1 MKKLFKD
8 KEFIEIEEIK
18 YYQDREDIYSKIYY
32 SKKLDMILIFDFNI
46 TEIHDQRVFSYREYT
61 NIQNELMKK
70 HKYLYRVC
78 GERFD
83 KNRLER
89 IIDRELEIPLES
101 VRNIN
106 RTGIDASY
114 LEHHFETVFFELYG
128 EDSYNL
134 LSKEEQLVGFDG
146 ENIFADYVIEKINEK
161 IVIEENGE
169 SYHHPQKTGLDKY
182 IKQIERQNALIY
194 QGYKVFRFSSNEIE
208 FKDRMIEELKV
219 YLGDKNEFI
228 QQGLI
233 IQERKYKLYDHQNE
247 SLDSLKKLRQNGI
260 KSSVVVLPTGSGKS
274 TIAEEDLKLF
284 LLQNEKVRVL
294 ILVPT
299 LALKNQWIDNLKN
312 IFKNYSVGDSL
323 DDKIYV
329 STYSGIISKKN
340 NFSSEEF
347 GYIVVD
353 EAHHSVAPGIA
364 KILKYFNSDFLLGMT
379 ATPERLDNK
388 KLEDIFSKVETNLTL
403 KEAIEKNICSPI
415 RVFRLES
422 NIDLSEVRFNGKDY
436 LSGDLEKRIVISSR
450 NELIADTVDK
460 YFGKDVKEF
469 SEKQGIVF
477 CVNVKHA
484 EMMAKLLNE
493 KGISAAAVS
502 GKDKKSL
509 EYIDA
514 YLKGD
519 IRFLTSCQLISEGW
533 DAPKTSVI
541 VMARPTMSKV
551 IYYQQLG
558 RGTRKADGKEALYL
572 IDVVD
577 NYSFNSAPWTA
588 NSLFKNPLYSPFGD
602 VLTGAR
608 TFSGEM
614 IYLDHLLET
623 EVNLQEIDIETFENL
638 YGDYISTEELA
649 RELFLS
655 TDTINSWIKK
665 GDITPDYSSKLGRV
679 TYNKFKPKR
688 VEEIRVLKGLKK
700 RDESTILDDFWEF
713 IEEGS
718 YSLSYKIIFIL
729 SLLKNLEKDGEAD
742 FDKVKDDYIIYY
754 KERLKN
760 GLDVDKKSCPF
771 TLEYLKNDKE
781 MIRNIIVNPFEKFER
796 KRFIYYGKDV
806 KNIGFSFYLW
816 QKMDDDF
823 LNKLKVKMIADL
835 KEYYKNLG
843 GAGNIEMFE

>member
-1 MKKLFKD
+1 
-8 KEFIEIEEIK
+8 
-18 YYQDREDIYSKIYY
+18 
-32 SKKLDMILIFDFNI
+32 
-46 TEIHDQRVFSYREYT
+46 
-61 NIQNELMKK
+61 
-70 HKYLYRVC
+70 
-78 GERFD
+78 
-83 KNRLER
+83 
-89 IIDRELEIPLES
+89 
-101 VRNIN
+101 
-106 RTGIDASY
+106 IDASY

-146 ENIFADYVIEKINEK
+146 ENIFADYVIEKTNEK

-284 LLQNEKVRVL
+284 LLQNEKARVL

-340 NFSSEEF
+340 NFSSKEF

-364 KILKYFNSDFLLGMT
+364 KVLKYFNPNFLLGMT

-436 LSGDLEKRIVISSR
+436 LSGDLEKRIVVSSR
-450 NELIADTVDK
+450 NELIAETVDK
-460 YFGKDVKEF
+460 YFGKDVDGF
-469 SEKQGIVF
+469 STKQGIIF

-493 KGISAAAVS
+493 KGITAAAVS

-509 EYIDA
+509 EYIDK
-514 YLKGD
+514 YLNGE
-519 IRFLTSCQLISEGW
+519 IRFLTS
-533 DAPKTSVI
+533 
-541 VMARPTMSKV
+541 
-551 IYYQQLG
+551 
-558 RGTRKADGKEALYL
+558 
-572 IDVVD
+572 
-577 NYSFNSAPWTA
+577 
-588 NSLFKNPLYSPFGD
+588 
-602 VLTGAR
+602 
-608 TFSGEM
+608 
-614 IYLDHLLET
+614 
-623 EVNLQEIDIETFENL
+623 
-638 YGDYISTEELA
+638 
-649 RELFLS
+649 
-655 TDTINSWIKK
+655 
-665 GDITPDYSSKLGRV
+665 
-679 TYNKFKPKR
+679 
-688 VEEIRVLKGLKK
+688 
-700 RDESTILDDFWEF
+700 
-713 IEEGS
+713 
-718 YSLSYKIIFIL
+718 
-729 SLLKNLEKDGEAD
+729 
-742 FDKVKDDYIIYY
+742 
-754 KERLKN
+754 
-760 GLDVDKKSCPF
+760 
-771 TLEYLKNDKE
+771 
-781 MIRNIIVNPFEKFER
+781 
-796 KRFIYYGKDV
+796 
-806 KNIGFSFYLW
+806 
-816 QKMDDDF
+816 
-823 LNKLKVKMIADL
+823 
-835 KEYYKNLG
+835 
-843 GAGNIEMFE
+843 

>member
-1 MKKLFKD
+1 MEKFFKA
-8 KEFIEIEEIK
+8 KGFIEIEEIK
-18 YYQDREDIYSKIYY
+18 YYQDREDIYSKVYY
-32 SKKLDMILIFDFNI
+32 SEKLDTILILDFNI
-46 TEIHDQRVFSYREYT
+46 TEVHEQRVFSYREYT
-61 NIQNELMKK
+61 NLQNEFMKK

-78 GERFD
+78 GERLD
-83 KNRLER
+83 KNRLES
-89 IIDRELEIPLES
+89 IIDRKLEIPVES
-101 VRNIN
+101 AKNIN
-106 RTGIDASY
+106 RAGVDASY
-114 LEHHFETVFFELYG
+114 LEHHFETVFFEVYG

-146 ENIFADYVIEKINEK
+146 ENIFADYVIEKADEK

-182 IKQIERQNALIY
+182 IKQIERQNALVY

-219 YLGDKNEFI
+219 YLGDKTEFI

-233 IQERKYKLYDHQNE
+233 IQERKYRLYDHQNA
-247 SLDSLKKLRQNGI
+247 SLDSLKKLRENGI

-284 LLQNEKVRVL
+284 LLQNEKARVL

-299 LALKNQWIDNLKN
+299 LALKNQWIDNLKS
-312 IFKNYSVGDSL
+312 IFKNYSIGDSL

-329 STYSGIISKKN
+329 STYSGIIIKKN

-364 KILKYFNSDFLLGMT
+364 KVLKYFNSDFLLGMT

-436 LSGDLEKRIVISSR
+436 LSGDLEKRIVVSSR
-450 NELIADTVDK
+450 NELIADTIEK
-460 YFGKDVKEF
+460 YFGKDVDGF
-469 SEKQGIVF
+469 STKQGIIF

-493 KGISAAAVS
+493 KGITTAAVS

-509 EYIDA
+509 EYIDK
-514 YLKGD
+514 YLKGE

-558 RGTRKADGKEALYL
+558 RGTRKAEGKEALYL

-588 NSLFKNPLYSPFGD
+588 NSLFQNPLYSPFGD
-602 VLTGAR
+602 ALTGVR
-608 TFSGEM
+608 SFTGEM

-638 YGDYISTEELA
+638 YGDYISAEELA

-655 TDTINSWIKK
+655 TDTINSWIKN

-679 TYNKFKPKR
+679 TYHKFKPER

-700 RDESTILDDFWEF
+700 RDETTILDDFWEF

-760 GLDVDKKSCPF
+760 GLDVDKKSCPY
-771 TLEYLKNDKE
+771 TLEYLNSDKE
-781 MIRNIIVNPFEKFER
+781 MTRNIIVNPFEKFER

-816 QKMDDDF
+816 QKIDEEF
-823 LNKLKVKMIADL
+823 LNKLKAKMIADL
-835 KEYYKNLG
+835 KEYYKDLG
-843 GAGNIEMFE
+843 GAGNIDIFE

>member
-1 MKKLFKD
+1 MNKF
-8 KEFIEIEEIK
+8 FIDRGFVEIK
-18 YYQDREDIYSKIYY
+18 EIQYYKTREEIYSKIYY
-32 SKKLDMILIFDFNI
+32 SEKLDVVLILDFNI
-46 TEIHDQRVFSYREYT
+46 SEIHESKTFSYREYT
-61 NIQNELMKK
+61 NIQNQLMKK
-70 HKYLYRVC
+70 HKYLYRFC
-78 GERFD
+78 AEKID
-83 KNRLER
+83 KNRLEN
-89 IIDRELEIPLES
+89 IIDRELDIPLES
-101 VRNIN
+101 VKNIN

-114 LEHHFETVFFELYG
+114 LEHHFETVFFEIYG

-134 LSKEEQLVGFDG
+134 LLKEEQLIGFDG
-146 ENIFADYVIEKINEK
+146 ENIFADYVIEKIDEK
-161 IVIEENGE
+161 IIIEENGE
-169 SYHHPQKTGLDKY
+169 SYHHPQKTGLSKY
-182 IKQIERQNALIY
+182 IKQIERQNALVY
-194 QGYKVFRFSSNEIE
+194 QGYKVFRFSTNEIE
-208 FKDRMIEELKV
+208 FKDRMIEEMRI
-219 YLGDKNEFI
+219 YLGSKEEFI
-228 QQGLI
+228 PQNFILKKR
-233 IQERKYKLYDHQNE
+233 EYKLYEHQTL
-247 SLDSLKKLRQNGI
+247 SLDTLQKIRKDGV
-260 KSSVVVLPTGSGKS
+260 KSSVVVLPTGTGKS
-274 TIAEEDLKLF
+274 TIAVEDIKLF
-284 LLQNEKVRVL
+284 LSKNKKAKVL

-299 LALKNQWIDNLKN
+299 TALKNQWIDNLKN
-312 IFKNYSVGDSL
+312 IFINYSIGDNR
-323 DDKIYV
+323 DDNIYIT
-329 STYSGIISKKN
+329 TYSGIISKKN

-347 GYIVVD
+347 NYIVVD
-353 EAHHSVAPGIA
+353 EAHHSVAPGME
-364 KILKYFNSDFLLGMT
+364 KVLKYFNPEFLLGMT

-388 KLEDIFSKVETNLTL
+388 KLEEIFSKVETNLSL

-436 LSGDLEKRIVISSR
+436 MSGDLEKRIVVSSR

-460 YFGKDVKEF
+460 YFGKDVKNF
-469 SEKQGIVF
+469 SEKQGIIF

-509 EYIDA
+509 DYIEQ
-514 YLKGD
+514 YLKGE

-533 DAPKTSVI
+533 NAPKTSVV

-588 NSLFKNPLYSPFGD
+588 NSLFKNPLYSAFGD
-602 VLTGAR
+602 ALTGVR
-608 TFSGEM
+608 SFSGEM

-623 EVNLQEIDIETFENL
+623 EVDLQEIDIETFENL
-638 YGDYISTEELA
+638 YGDYISAEELA

-655 TDTINSWIKK
+655 TDTINSWLKK
-665 GDITPDYSSKLGRV
+665 GDITPDYTSKLGRV
-679 TYNKFKPKR
+679 TYNKFKPER
-688 VEEIRVLKGLKK
+688 IEEIRLLKGLKK
-700 RDESTILDDFWEF
+700 RNETTILDDFWEF

-718 YSLSYKIIFIL
+718 YSLSYKIIFML

-742 FDKVKDDYIIYY
+742 FDKVKEDYIIYY
-754 KERLKN
+754 KERLKD
-760 GLDVDKKSCPF
+760 GLDVDKKSCPY
-771 TLEYLKNDKE
+771 TLEYLNSDKD

-796 KRFIYYGKDV
+796 KRFIYYGNDV

-823 LNKLKVKMIADL
+823 LNKLKSKMIADL
-835 KEYYKNLG
+835 KEYYKDLG
-843 GAGNIEMFE
+843 GAGNIAIFE

>member
-1 MKKLFKD
+1 
-8 KEFIEIEEIK
+8 
-18 YYQDREDIYSKIYY
+18 
-32 SKKLDMILIFDFNI
+32 
-46 TEIHDQRVFSYREYT
+46 
-61 NIQNELMKK
+61 
-70 HKYLYRVC
+70 
-78 GERFD
+78 
-83 KNRLER
+83 
-89 IIDRELEIPLES
+89 
-101 VRNIN
+101 
-106 RTGIDASY
+106 
-114 LEHHFETVFFELYG
+114 
-128 EDSYNL
+128 
-134 LSKEEQLVGFDG
+134 
-146 ENIFADYVIEKINEK
+146 
-161 IVIEENGE
+161 
-169 SYHHPQKTGLDKY
+169 
-182 IKQIERQNALIY
+182 
-194 QGYKVFRFSSNEIE
+194 
-208 FKDRMIEELKV
+208 
-219 YLGDKNEFI
+219 
-228 QQGLI
+228 
-233 IQERKYKLYDHQNE
+233 
-247 SLDSLKKLRQNGI
+247 
-260 KSSVVVLPTGSGKS
+260 
-274 TIAEEDLKLF
+274 
-284 LLQNEKVRVL
+284 
-294 ILVPT
+294 T

-638 YGDYISTEELA
+638 YGDYISAEELA

-700 RDESTILDDFWEF
+700 RDETTILDDFWEF

-760 GLDVDKKSCPF
+760 GLDVDKKSCPY
-771 TLEYLKNDKE
+771 TLEYLNSDKE

-816 QKMDDDF
+816 
-823 LNKLKVKMIADL
+823 
-835 KEYYKNLG
+835 
-843 GAGNIEMFE
+843 

>member
-1 MKKLFKD
+1 MNKF
-8 KEFIEIEEIK
+8 FIDRGFVEIK
-18 YYQDREDIYSKIYY
+18 EIQYYKTREEVYSKIYY
-32 SKKLDMILIFDFNI
+32 SEKLDVVLILDFNI
-46 TEIHDQRVFSYREYT
+46 SEIHESKTFSYREYT
-61 NIQNELMKK
+61 NIQNQLMKK
-70 HKYLYRVC
+70 HKYLYRFC
-78 GERFD
+78 AEKID
-83 KNRLER
+83 KNRLES
-89 IIDRELEIPLES
+89 IIDRELDIPLES
-101 VRNIN
+101 VKNIK

-146 ENIFADYVIEKINEK
+146 ENIFADYVIEKTNEK

-182 IKQIERQNALIY
+182 IKQLERQNALVY

-208 FKDRMIEELKV
+208 FKDRMMEELKI

-228 QQGLI
+228 QKRLI
-233 IQERKYKLYDHQNE
+233 MQERKYKLYEHQDA
-247 SLDSLKKLRQNGI
+247 SLNLLKKMRENGI
-260 KSSVVVLPTGSGKS
+260 RSTVVVLPTGTGKS
-274 TIAEEDLKLF
+274 TIAEEDIKSFFLKH
-284 LLQNEKVRVL
+284 KKAKVL

-312 IFKNYSVGDSL
+312 IFINYSIGDNR
-323 DDKIYV
+323 DDNIYIT
-329 STYSGIISKKN
+329 TYNGIISKKN

-347 GYIVVD
+347 NYIVVD
-353 EAHHSVAPGIA
+353 EAHHSVAPCMA
-364 KILKYFNSDFLLGMT
+364 KVLKYFNPEFLLGMT

-388 KLEDIFSKVETNLTL
+388 KLEEIFSKVETNLTL

-415 RVFRLES
+415 RVFRLKS

-436 LSGDLEKRIVISSR
+436 MSGDLEKRIVVSSR
-450 NELIADTVDK
+450 NELIAETVNK
-460 YFGKDVKEF
+460 YFGKDVKGL

-477 CVNVKHA
+477 CVNIKHA
-484 EMMAKLLNE
+484 EMMANLLNE
-493 KGISAAAVS
+493 KGISAASLS
-502 GKDKKSL
+502 GKNKKYM
-509 EYIDA
+509 EDIEG
-514 YLKGD
+514 YLRGD
-519 IRFLTSCQLISEGW
+519 IRFLTSCQLITEGW

-541 VMARPTMSKV
+541 VMARPTTSKV
-551 IYYQQLG
+551 LYHQQLG
-558 RGTRKADGKEALYL
+558 RGTRKAEGKEALYL

-602 VLTGAR
+602 VLTGVR

-623 EVNLQEIDIETFENL
+623 EVDLEEIDIETFENL
-638 YGDYISTEELA
+638 YGDYISAEELA

-665 GDITPDYSSKLGRV
+665 GDINSDYSSKLGRV
-679 TYNKFKPKR
+679 TYHKFKPER

-718 YSLSYKIIFIL
+718 YSLSYKIIFML

-742 FDKVKDDYIIYY
+742 FDKVKEDYIIYY
-754 KERLKN
+754 KERLKD
-760 GLDVDKKSCPF
+760 GLDVDKKSCPY
-771 TLEYLKNDKE
+771 TLEYLNSDKD

-823 LNKLKVKMIADL
+823 LNKLKAKMIADL
-835 KEYYKNLG
+835 KEYYKDLG
-843 GAGNIEMFE
+843 GAGNIAIFE

>member
-1 MKKLFKD
+1 
-8 KEFIEIEEIK
+8 
-18 YYQDREDIYSKIYY
+18 
-32 SKKLDMILIFDFNI
+32 
-46 TEIHDQRVFSYREYT
+46 
-61 NIQNELMKK
+61 
-70 HKYLYRVC
+70 
-78 GERFD
+78 
-83 KNRLER
+83 
-89 IIDRELEIPLES
+89 
-101 VRNIN
+101 
-106 RTGIDASY
+106 
-114 LEHHFETVFFELYG
+114 
-128 EDSYNL
+128 
-134 LSKEEQLVGFDG
+134 
-146 ENIFADYVIEKINEK
+146 
-161 IVIEENGE
+161 
-169 SYHHPQKTGLDKY
+169 
-182 IKQIERQNALIY
+182 
-194 QGYKVFRFSSNEIE
+194 
-208 FKDRMIEELKV
+208 
-219 YLGDKNEFI
+219 
-228 QQGLI
+228 
-233 IQERKYKLYDHQNE
+233 
-247 SLDSLKKLRQNGI
+247 
-260 KSSVVVLPTGSGKS
+260 
-274 TIAEEDLKLF
+274 
-284 LLQNEKVRVL
+284 
-294 ILVPT
+294 T

-340 NFSSEEF
+340 NFSSKEF

-364 KILKYFNSDFLLGMT
+364 KVLKYFNPNFLLGMT

-436 LSGDLEKRIVISSR
+436 LSGDLEKRIVVSSR
-450 NELIADTVDK
+450 NELIAETVDK
-460 YFGKDVKEF
+460 YFGKDVDGF
-469 SEKQGIVF
+469 STKQGIIF

-493 KGISAAAVS
+493 KGITAAAVS

-509 EYIDA
+509 EYIDK
-514 YLKGD
+514 YLNGE

-558 RGTRKADGKEALYL
+558 RGTRKAEGKEALYL

-608 TFSGEM
+608 TFLGEM

-638 YGDYISTEELA
+638 YGDYISAEELA
-649 RELFLS
+649 RELFIS
-655 TDTINSWIKK
+655 TDTLNSWIKK
-665 GDITPDYSSKLGRV
+665 GDITSDYSISIGR
-679 TYNKFKPKR
+679 TNHYKFKPER
-688 VEEIRVLKGLKK
+688 VEEIRLLKGLKK
-700 RDESTILDDFWEF
+700 RDESTILEDFWEF

-729 SLLKNLEKDGEAD
+729 SLIKNIEKDGEAD
-742 FDKVKDDYIIYY
+742 FEKVKSDYINYY
-754 KERLKN
+754 RGRLYD
-760 GLDVDKKSCPF
+760 GLAVDKKSCPF
-771 TLEYLKNDKE
+771 TLEYLDSDKD
-781 MIRNIIVNPFEKFER
+781 MTRNIIVNPFEKFER

-816 QKMDDDF
+816 QKIDEEF
-823 LNKLKVKMIADL
+823 LNKLKAKMIADL
-835 KEYYKNLG
+835 KEYYKDLG
-843 GAGNIEMFE
+843 GVGNIEMFE